1 MGTPIRRKLTSI
13 AATAVAVAAL
23 TGATSPTAAQTSA
36 GSPGQ
41 LQHLPAMPV
50 NICQNSSLPR
60 DYGTNFPTP
69 NDPHGFG
76 MIQWVVPSIP

>member
-36 GSPGQ
+36 GGQ